1 SSAANWTSGYPLET
15 ARNQLAVINGNTYQV
30 GEKLDF
36 GSAFYLKSVEAT
48 RVVINDRQSQ
58 RNIVIKLK
66 DETF

>member
-1 SSAANWTSGYPLET
+1 
-15 ARNQLAVINGNTYQV
+15 
-30 GEKLDF
+30 
-36 GSAFYLKSVEAT
+36 VEAT

>member
-1 SSAANWTSGYPLET
+1 
-15 ARNQLAVINGNTYQV
+15 
-30 GEKLDF
+30 
-36 GSAFYLKSVEAT
+36 VEAS